1 MINDEVSSKAMNLE
15 IRMAKLSVRELIK
28 ALKTIEHEGEK
39 EHLKFQQYIE
49 KRSQTG
55 AVKLKTLAK
64 RGQLENITVP
74 SEELR
79 ALKKQLNRYGVGFSV
94 MKDKESGMY
103 SLFFQ
108 SKDAKTLDFALKKS
122 LKKLEKK
129 QTRRASVR
137 KSLNKF
143 KEKVRDTASK
153 DKEKHMHHEQER

>member
-1 MINDEVSSKAMNLE
+1 
-15 IRMAKLSVRELIK
+15 
-28 ALKTIEHEGEK
+28 
-39 EHLKFQQYIE
+39 
-49 KRSQTG
+49 
-55 AVKLKTLAK
+55 
-64 RGQLENITVP
+64 
-74 SEELR
+74 
-79 ALKKQLNRYGVGFSV
+79 
-94 MKDKESGMY
+94 MY

-153 DKEKHMHHEQER
+153 DKEKIKPKPPQINKQSTFVSKIEIDQVCRYRIDSPQPPTSPPLPCFNVNTQNKIV